1 MLIGYQLLVPPMS
14 ASQSTQDWSPP
25 RAVPGG
31 RAGEAQAASRLTLF
45 RELKL
50 RDLALDRIRQGLCVF
65 DTQQRLVLFNRRY
78 AEMYDLKPSQ
88 LRLGMTLRD
97 VLDLRYDAGTG
108 PNMTAEEY
116 ALWRDRIGIA
126 DQTVDSEVTL
136 RNGRVHAIHHEPTMG
151 GGWVATFDDVTE
163 RRQEEARIRHMA
175 LHDELTGLPNRAQ
188 FTGKLESALARLR
201 GENRLHDYRPPLPD
215 GDCLVA
221 VLIFDLDHFKDVN
234 DTLGHAAGNALLK
247 LVGERIG
254 RCLGPHDMLARICG
268 DEFAVLLDEGVAT
281 AQQAADVAGRIIDA
295 AALPYELDGHET
307 VIGTSIGIALCSRED
322 GIVDPALLL
331 SQAYIALHE
340 VKTTGRGA
348 ACFFQ
353 PTMHAALHRRKEM
366 ERDLRRALAEGG
378 LEVHFQ
384 PFTAIGSRRIMGAE
398 ALARWSHPVHGTVPP
413 SEFIPLA
420 ESAGLI
426 CELGAWVLR
435 TACAQAAQWDGLC
448 LAVNLSP
455 EQVRRP
461 GIVEQV
467 ASVLRETGLSPSR
480 LELEITEGCL
490 LHETPQTLAT
500 LNRLR
505 ALGVSI
511 ALDDFGTGFSSLSYL
526 RRYPFTKLKV
536 DRSFVA
542 SMAGDAATA
551 AIVQAVVTLG
561 RSLSMR
567 VIAEGVETE
576 AQFAML
582 GTMDC
587 DEAQGYLLGRPC
599 RSTEFNRLVARQRGE
614 RDDAAQPA

>member
-1 MLIGYQLLVPPMS
+1 MPGARTDL
-14 ASQSTQDWSPP
+14 P
-25 RAVPGG
+25 RDADL
-31 RAGEAQAASRLTLF
+31 LTLF

-50 RDLALDRIRQGLCVF
+50 RDLALDRIKQGLCVF
-65 DTQQRLVLFNRRY
+65 DEKQRLRLFNRRY

-88 LRLGMTLRD
+88 LLLGMTLRD
-97 VLDLRYDAGTG
+97 VVDLRYAAGTG
-108 PNMTAEEY
+108 PGMEPEEY

-126 DQTVDSEVTL
+126 DRIVDTEVTL
-136 RNGRVHAIHHEPTMG
+136 RDGRVHAIHHEPTLN

-163 RRQEEARIRHMA
+163 RRRAEADIRRMA
-175 LHDELTGLPNRAQ
+175 LYDELTGLPNRVQ
-188 FTGKLESALARLR
+188 FTDMLEGALARLR
-201 GENRLHDYRPPLPD
+201 GEGRLEDHRPPLPD
-215 GDCLVA
+215 GNWLAA

-234 DTLGHAAGNALLK
+234 DTLGHIAGDALLK
-247 LVGERIG
+247 RVAEQIG
-254 RCLGPHDMLARICG
+254 QCLGPGAMLARLCG
-268 DEFAVLLDEGVAT
+268 DEFAVLLEQVAT
-281 AQQAADVAGRIIDA
+281 PQQVTDAARRMIDA
-295 AALPYELDGHET
+295 AAVPYELNGHEA
-307 VIGTSIGIALCSRED
+307 VVGLSMGITLCSRED
-322 GIVDPALLL
+322 GTTEAAVLI
-331 SQAYIALHE
+331 SQADIALQQA
-340 VKTTGRGA
+340 KTTSRGT

-353 PTMHAALHRRKEM
+353 PTMHAALHRRKDM
-366 ERDLRRALAEGG
+366 ERHLRHALAKGE

-384 PFTAIGSRRIMGAE
+384 PITAVGSRRIVGAE

-420 ESAGLI
+420 ERAGLI
-426 CELGAWVLR
+426 GELGAWVLR
-435 TACAQAAQWDGLC
+435 AACAEAAQWEEGLC

-467 ASVLRETGLSPSR
+467 AGILRETGLPPSR
-480 LELEITEGCL
+480 LELEVTEGCL
-490 LHETPQTLAT
+490 LHETPQTLTT
-500 LNRLR
+500 LTRLR

-536 DRSFVA
+536 DRSFGA

-567 VIAEGVETE
+567 IIAEGVETE
-576 AQFAML
+576 AQFRML

-599 RSTEFNRLVARQRGE
+599 RGTEFNRLVASQRGE